1 VKLTESLRQ
10 ALGVRG
16 AIAAVAVVS
25 VAGFGAGIG
34 WWQRSGID
42 PALVATV
49 TRGTLTAQL
58 TTSGTLRPIESLT
71 YRSPLTGRDAEIV
84 DLAPEGLRVNEGDLL
99 VRLDTTELQRDVE
112 RLQTELRQLQID
124 VQVAEGERQEAQ
136 AALRAVSEGE
146 GALTVEEVRT
156 RFQLAQKKVDRLR
169 QEYEQLK
176 PLMEKG
182 FITRDELGRTA
193 SDLEEAEEELALARK
208 RTEVAVQ
215 LTHPRE
221 KQRATLQL
229 AQRESQLVN
238 VRARLQDAQTR
249 MASLQTLIEDCTLYA
264 KRPGLVVYEEFL
276 AASPRRKIRVGDR
289 VASSQGLVTIP
300 EVNRM
305 LVESSVS
312 EAEVHRV
319 HPGQSAVVRLEAY
332 PALRL
337 TGKVVRVGTL
347 ASSSINRPLEDKRF
361 DLVIELDPSTAE
373 LRPEMTAR
381 ADILLGTRDNVLLVP
396 VNAVFEQDGRFV
408 AHRASRAG
416 VDTRVIEL
424 GESNEQVVEVLSG
437 LDQNDRVLLSD
448 PGSSATT
455 PQPAATPRLELRE
468 GGRALQP
475 H

>member
-1 VKLTESLRQ
+1 MVQVLRER
-10 ALGVRG
+10 LGRRG
-16 AIAAVAVVS
+16 MFAAAAVVL
-25 VAGFGAGIG
+25 VAGLGAGVG
-34 WWQRSGID
+34 LWRRSAVD
-42 PALVATV
+42 PSLVAAV
-49 TRGTLTAQL
+49 RRGSLTAQL

-112 RLQTELRQLQID
+112 RVQQELRQLQMD
-124 VQVAEGERQEAQ
+124 VQVAEGERTEAI
-136 AALRAVSEGE
+136 ASLRAVSEGE
-146 GALTVEEVRT
+146 GALSVEEVRT
-156 RFQLAQKKVDRLR
+156 RFQIASKKAERLR

-182 FITRDELGRTA
+182 YITRDELGRTA
-193 SDLEEAEEELALARK
+193 SDLEEAEEELALAR
-208 RTEVAVQ
+208 RRADVAVQ

-221 KQRATLQL
+221 KQRATTLL
-229 AQRESQLVN
+229 AQRESQLIN
-238 VRARLQDAQTR
+238 VRARHEDAASRLATLQG
-249 MASLQTLIEDCTLYA
+249 LIEACTLYA
-264 KRPGLVVYEEFL
+264 KRPGLVVYEEFMT
-276 AASPRRKIRVGDR
+276 ASPRRKIRVGDR
-289 VASSQGLVTIP
+289 VTSSQGLVTIP

-305 LVESSVS
+305 LVEGSVG

-319 HPGQSAVVRLEAY
+319 RPGQTAVVRLEAY

-361 DLVIELDPSTAE
+361 DLVIELDPASAE

-381 ADILLGTRDNVLLVP
+381 ADILVGTRDNVLLIP
-396 VNAVFEQDGRFV
+396 VNAVFEQGGRLV
-408 AHRASRAG
+408 AHRRTRTGG
-416 VDTRVIEL
+416 VETLNVEL
-424 GESNEQVVEVLSG
+424 GESNDQWVEVVGG
-437 LDQNDRVLLSD
+437 LDDGDRVLLS
-448 PGSSATT
+448 A
-455 PQPAATPRLELRE
+455 PAATAAPPPPDKMPNLNLRE